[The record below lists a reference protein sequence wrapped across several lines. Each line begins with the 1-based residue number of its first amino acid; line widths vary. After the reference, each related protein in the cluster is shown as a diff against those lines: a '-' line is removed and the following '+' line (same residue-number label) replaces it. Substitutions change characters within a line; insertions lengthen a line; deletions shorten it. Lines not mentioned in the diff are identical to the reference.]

1 MQDITET
8 VRVKAPRELVYD
20 LWRDPDT
27 FVTIVGGLEEAER
40 EGDTLRWE
48 ASGPLGMTLHG
59 EAEITRESRPDRITW
74 NTVEG
79 ALDAHGSIEFAEDG
93 DGTLV
98 EYSLR
103 FEVPGGRAGQAISG
117 MADTEGHVRETL
129 ERFKRLAEERAAS

>member
-1 MQDITET
+1 MPDIRET
-8 VRVKAPRELVYD
+8 VRVQAPRELVYD
-20 LWRDPDT
+20 LWRDPET
-27 FVTIVGGLEEAER
+27 FVTIVGGLDDAER

-48 ASGPLGMTLHG
+48 ASGPLGMTLQG

-103 FEVPGGRAGQAISG
+103 FHVPGGRAGQAISG

-129 ERFKRLAEERAAS
+129 ERFKRLAEERAAA